1 MSNLTL
7 NLSRRKLLSM
17 IGYAAGGS
25 VMYQAMT
32 SLGFA
37 AESSYKGPVR
47 LQGDPKGATVLVLGA
62 GLAGMAAALEL
73 RDAGYK
79 VKVLEYQNRPG
90 GRNISIYGGDE
101 YTELGGEKQVCQFD
115 KGLYLNPGPWRIPY
129 HHHAVLDYCK
139 KLNVKLEPF
148 IQMNFNAMLHSQ
160 HGFDGKPQRYRDVF
174 TDYRGGLSELMSKA
188 VNSDKLDLDVTGED
202 KEKLLESLQAFGV
215 LDKEYKYV
223 KGLQTSS
230 YRGYKK
236 PPGGGLTAIPEPSDP
251 ISFKDLISSQIWA
264 NMNTHFLEEFQ
275 QTMFQPVGGMG
286 MIGKAFGKEVG
297 ELIRYNAHV
306 TEIKQNDKGVTVT
319 YVDREKGGDA
329 IKEEADWC
337 VCTIPLA
344 VLSQIPMNV
353 GSKMQDA
360 INNVPYA
367 PAVKVGGQFK
377 RRFWEE
383 DERIYGG
390 ISYTDLPIT
399 QISYPS
405 TDYFSSGKGVL
416 LNAYMFG
423 PTAVEFTAMP
433 PKERIAKAIELGA
446 QIHPQIKEEY
456 ENGFTVAWNRMPW
469 ILGCY
474 GIWTDA
480 TRKEHYKNLCEIDGR
495 IVLAG
500 EHASYI
506 PAWMEGALESSI
518 DAITRL
524 HKKVLGSQS

>member
-1 MSNLTL
+1 
-7 NLSRRKLLSM
+7 M

-37 AESSYKGPVR
+37 AESTFKGPVK
-47 LQGDPKGATVLVLGA
+47 LEGNPKGATVLVLGA

-73 RDAGYK
+73 RNAGYK
-79 VKVLEYQNRPG
+79 VRILEYQDRAG

-101 YTELGGEKQVCQFD
+101 YTELGGHKQVCHFD

-129 HHHAVLDYCK
+129 HHHGILDYCR
-139 KLNVKLEPF
+139 KLNVRMEPF
-148 IQMNFNAMLHSQ
+148 VQINFNAYLHAQ
-160 HGFDGKPQRYRDVF
+160 KGFDGKPQRYRDII
-174 TDYRGGLSELMSKA
+174 TDYKGGLAELMSKA
-188 VNSDKLDLDVTGED
+188 VNSDKLDLGVTKED

-215 LDKEYKYV
+215 LDKDYKYV
-223 KGLQTSS
+223 KGLETSAF
-230 YRGYKK
+230 RGFKK
-236 PPGGGLTAIPEPSDP
+236 PPGGGLSGVPEPSDP
-251 ISFKDLISSQIWA
+251 IAFDDIVNSGIWA

-286 MIGKAFGKEVG
+286 MIGKAFAKELG
-297 ELIRYNAHV
+297 DIIQYNAHV
-306 TEIKQNDKGVTVT
+306 TEIKQDDHGVSVT
-319 YVDREKGGDA
+319 YTDRVKGGA
-329 IKEEADWC
+329 PRQEKADWC
-337 VCTIPLA
+337 VCTIPLS
-344 VLSQIPMNV
+344 VLSQISLNV
-353 GSKMQDA
+353 SGKMQDA
-360 INNVPYA
+360 INSVPYA
-367 PAVKVGGQFK
+367 PSVKVGGQFK

-423 PTAVEFTAMP
+423 PTSVEFTALP
-433 PKERIAKAIELGA
+433 PEERIARAIELGA
-446 QIHPQIKEEY
+446 QIHPQIKEEF

-474 GIWTDA
+474 GIWTEA
-480 TRKEHYKNLCEIDGR
+480 TRKQHYTNLCEIDGR

-506 PAWMEGALESSI
+506 PAWQEGAIESAI

-524 HKKVLGSQS
+524 HKKVLTSHA